1 MEYKLPIFLGVIA
14 IILYFDFG
22 RGPREQFFQFIATS
36 TKGLPASKES
46 VLSNNYHEFFKDRKP
61 WAKNAFIGF
70 NGNVDVI
77 LNGKEITLYNIGVQ
91 LHLKIV
97 FKSSLLL
104 NICFVH
110 K

>member
-46 VLSNNYHEFFKDRKP
+46 VLSNNYHEYFKDRKP

-91 LHLKIV
+91 LH
-97 FKSSLLL
+97 
-104 NICFVH
+104 
-110 K
+110 